1 MVFSLLATRSWLSR
15 SGALMYLGRWD
26 AALEASAKAIRLD
39 PDGTWPVNSRAKL
52 VSMVGRPTEALT
64 LVAQAIAMDPPG
76 SSRGMQIAC
85 EAHLLL
91 GQYDQAIAACEKAT
105 GRGGDEFDVAIFLAA
120 AYAHQ
125 GSAERAAQ
133 EKGKILRRSPGF
145 TIAALRAKRYSVHP
159 EYLRLAEANWYTG
172 LRKAG
177 IAEN

>member
-85 EAHLLL
+85 EAHLLF
-91 GQYDQAIAACEKAT
+91 GQSGVPAPRRSAMVFWSAQ
-105 GRGGDEFDVAIFLAA
+105 GRGPGAA
-120 AYAHQ
+120 GANDRSRRI
-125 GSAERAAQ
+125 SAEMFVHNRGPIAHGSS
-133 EKGKILRRSPGF
+133 GKPRGGR
-145 TIAALRAKRYSVHP
+145 
-159 EYLRLAEANWYTG
+159 
-172 LRKAG
+172 
-177 IAEN
+177 